1 MRCISLAAFVSIQS
15 AAAFAPAASPNTA
28 ARGASA
34 TAANLVPEQSRQLVA
49 FSQDYFAKKAKES
62 ASKASQLSSS
72 RSSAQRKRNSF
83 TAVATNLVTRLVGK
97 ESRSN
102 DETSPTSL
110 NAHHGEGEVV
120 YPIVGS
126 CLVEGRALPSADQ
139 VTACN
144 LPLVDKEE
152 EVYGFWISTQGGDAL
167 WM

>member
-1 MRCISLAAFVSIQS
+1 MRCISLAAFLSIQS
-15 AAAFAPAASPNTA
+15 TVAFTPASSLSAVARAS
-28 ARGASA
+28 SA
-34 TAANLVPEQSRQLVA
+34 TAVDLVPEQSRQLVA

-72 RSSAQRKRNSF
+72 RSSQRKRNSF

-102 DETSPTSL
+102 DEITPTHE
-110 NAHHGEGEVV
+110 HHAEGEVV

-152 EVYGFWISTQGGDAL
+152 EVYGFWTTTQGGDAL